1 MDFEQ
6 IWKLILP
13 AVEMADEGVSKE
25 TVWEG
30 LQNGS
35 LLCFCQPGAAAI
47 TIEAANNRL
56 RVAFAGGKLDALQK
70 IDKEII
76 RYAKATGYRGVEI
89 IGRPGWERALPNY
102 EKAAIVL
109 RQDFAS

>member
-6 IWKLILP
+6 IWELIAP
-13 AVEMADEGVSKE
+13 AVDLADEGVTKE

-35 LLCFCQPGAAAI
+35 LLCFCKPGAAAI
-47 TIEAANNRL
+47 TITAANNRL
-56 RVAFAGGKLDALQK
+56 RVAFAGGKLDVLQK
-70 IDKEII
+70 IDKDIA
-76 RYAKATGYRGVEI
+76 RYAKAAGYRGVEI

-109 RQDFAS
+109 RQDFKS